1 MPKQNSNREAKN
13 LLVAIK
19 RELQCLGLWQG
30 VLPEP
35 EKLNYKEPFGIDTME
50 FHEWLE
56 FILIGKM
63 SAMIDAGADL
73 SSLKLAIAPM
83 AEIVYAEDHLNKRK
97 LISLLAD
104 LDNYF
109 KG

>member
-1 MPKQNSNREAKN
+1 MPKQNSNRAAKN
-13 LLVAIK
+13 LLMEIK
-19 RELQCLGLWQG
+19 QELQCLGLWQG
-30 VLPEP
+30 TIPEP

-50 FHEWLE
+50 FHEWIE

-73 SSLKLAIAPM
+73 SSLRLAIAPM

-97 LISLLAD
+97 LISLLAA
-104 LDNYF
+104 LDNCF
-109 KG
+109 AG